1 MRWAPHYSREAVDA
15 LYHRVARG
23 YVKAIREAIQAL
35 SEDPTVAPL
44 QPSEED
50 PSVYWIAAP
59 GDYLIYF
66 EIIDER
72 HIIRII
78 DIA

>member
-15 LYHRVARG
+15 LYHRVERG

-78 DIA
+78 DIV